1 METSTLLI
9 ITLAVAAG
17 TFALRLSFIQ
27 LSGRVKVPPLLRR
40 ALEFVP
46 ASALSALVLPALLY
60 RDDVLDISAGNE
72 RLVAGVIA
80 ALVAWR
86 TGSFLYTVV
95 AGMAALWILGSIL

>member
-1 METSTLLI
+1 MI

-17 TFALRLSFIQ
+17 TLALRLSFIQ
-27 LSGRVKVPPLLRR
+27 LFGRVKIPPLLRK

-95 AGMAALWILGSIL
+95 VGMTALWVLGSIL